1 MLAATLTIGGL
12 AVFVSFLLVREA
24 KGWAH
29 SAIRAEQRTQKSR
42 GIAKEYF
49 DAADKL
55 KELNHKLL
63 EEEIKLINAD
73 RKVLRETISRLQLL
87 ERLQSNL
94 EKLTKLA
101 DEAEEAYTK
110 AKSTYKVLSNPAWE
124 AQAKVN

>member
-29 SAIRAEQRTQKSR
+29 SAIRAEQRTQKSK
-42 GIAKEYF
+42 GAAKDYF

-55 KELNHKLL
+55 NELNRKLV

-73 RKVLRETISRLQLL
+73 RKVLRETIARLQLM
-87 ERLQSNL
+87 ERMHSNL
-94 EKLTKLA
+94 EKITKLA
-101 DEAEEAYTK
+101 DEAEQAYTK
-110 AKSTYKVLSNPAWE
+110 AKSTYKVLSNPVWE
-124 AQAKVN
+124 AQAELN